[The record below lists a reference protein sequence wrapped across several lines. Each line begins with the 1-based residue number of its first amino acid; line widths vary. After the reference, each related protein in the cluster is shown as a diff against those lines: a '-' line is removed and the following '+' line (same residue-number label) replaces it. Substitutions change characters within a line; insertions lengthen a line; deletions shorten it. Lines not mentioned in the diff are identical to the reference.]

1 MIPIDYTF
9 CPKEYDKFVANFKK
23 KVEKAISIGYV
34 GQREKMTVRKAL
46 DLRSTLSAAQK
57 IKFDA
62 AINKVKNQRGWKK
75 KSKRSM
81 IMAPENMLDE
91 DTLILLRLIQ
101 TVGDEFYHGN
111 PKKLESYISVFET
124 LYPEV
129 RNKKNN
135 IHKNLYQLFVEN
147 GFDAKRLC
155 CFPKDKIIEAAGVKV
170 CPYCNRVFVENIEFK
185 TGGSLKG
192 QLDHFYPKD
201 KYPYLAISRYNL
213 VPCCPFCNGSSCKGN
228 KDPRKVKMV
237 NPYSLKDAQGLRFK
251 TNIRRKG
258 FLNLE
263 TCASAVDVEV
273 DVKKQPEMTNNNKVF
288 HLAEIYNHHKDYVA
302 EMWYRYNM
310 MKTPAYQ
317 QFASEM
323 LGMKA
328 KRGPWK
334 IRLSKSDW
342 DRIIFGVYTE
352 ETDYHKRPMSK
363 FCMDI
368 VEGFKRKK
376 M

>member
-1 MIPIDYTF
+1 MIPIDYTI

-23 KVEKAISIGYV
+23 KVENAISMGYV

-46 DLRSTLSAAQK
+46 DLRSTLSEAQK
-57 IKFDA
+57 NKFDA
-62 AINKVKNQRGWKK
+62 AINKDKKQRGWKK

-81 IMAPENMLDE
+81 ILAPENMLDE

-101 TVGDEFYHGN
+101 VVGDELYHGN
-111 PKKLESYISVFET
+111 PQKLELYISVFET
-124 LYPEV
+124 LCPKV
-129 RNKKNN
+129 RNRKSDIN
-135 IHKNLYQLFVEN
+135 KNLNQLFVEN
-147 GFDAKRLC
+147 GFDTKGV
-155 CFPKDKIIEAAGVKV
+155 CFPKDKLIEAAGVKV
-170 CPYCNRVFVENIEFK
+170 CPYCNRVFVENIEYK

-213 VPCCPFCNGSSCKGN
+213 VPCCPFCNGNSGKGN
-228 KDPRKVKMV
+228 KDPRKVKIV

-263 TCASAVDVEV
+263 TCASAIDVEV

-310 MKTPAYQ
+310 MKTPVYKK
-317 QFASEM
+317 FAMEM
-323 LGMKA
+323 LGMKT
-328 KRGPWK
+328 KRGFWK

-342 DRIIFGVYTE
+342 DRIIYGVYTE
-352 ETDYHKRPMSK
+352 EKDYHKRPMSK
-363 FCMDI
+363 FCMDM
-368 VEGFKRKK
+368 VDDFRKK
-376 M
+376 SM

>member
-1 MIPIDYTF
+1 MIPIDYKF
-9 CPKEYDKFVANFKK
+9 CPKEYDKFVAIFKK
-23 KVEKAISIGYV
+23 KVGKAISKGYV
-34 GQREKMTVRKAL
+34 GQREKMTVKKAL
-46 DLRSTLSAAQK
+46 DLRSTLSVAQK
-57 IKFDA
+57 KNFDA
-62 AINKVKNQRGWKK
+62 AINKDKKQRGWKK

-81 IMAPENMLDE
+81 ILAPENMLDE
-91 DTLILLRLIQ
+91 DTMILLRLIQ
-101 TVGDEFYHGN
+101 TIGDELYHGN
-111 PKKLESYISVFET
+111 PQKLESYISVFET
-124 LYPEV
+124 LYPMV
-129 RNKKNN
+129 RNRKSVIN
-135 IHKNLYQLFVEN
+135 KNLNQLFVEN
-147 GFDAKRLC
+147 GFDAKGV
-155 CFPKDKIIEAAGVKV
+155 CFPKDRLIDAAGVKV
-170 CPYCNRVFVENIEFK
+170 CPYCNRVFVENVEFK

-213 VPCCPFCNGSSCKGN
+213 VPCCPFCNGSSGKGN
-228 KDPRKVKMV
+228 KDPRKVNMV

-273 DVKKQPEMTNNNKVF
+273 DVKKLPEMTNNNKVF

-310 MKTPAYQ
+310 MKTSAYQ
-317 QFASEM
+317 QFAKEIM
-323 LGMKA
+323 GRKK
-328 KRGPWK
+328 KRGPWMISMNK
-334 IRLSKSDW
+334 ADW
-342 DRIIFGVYTE
+342 ERVIYGVYTE
-352 ETDYHKRPMSK
+352 EKNYHRRPMSK

-368 VEGFKRKK
+368 IEDFKRKK